1 MKTEHTQGLLLRV
14 YKTVTHTK
22 AYVRHSRQQYSEL
35 TRNAIIAFT
44 CLAISSPLMVRAT
57 ADGGV
62 VINESLVQAAM
73 TVGGSIEIT
82 GGITM
87 RTSTT
92 GTHLTDGQPMADYHL
107 TSEMGKIAVK
117 WDNRRVMQ
125 STTDPAQ
132 ATLRLA
138 SGSGMINVRMIPETG
153 NWKEDGWL
161 VCPSTPCNG
170 QIAVVGNQDT
180 APGDYV
186 VSLTYANYY

>member
-1 MKTEHTQGLLLRV
+1 MKTEQTQGLLLRV
-14 YKTVTHTK
+14 HKSVIQTK
-22 AYVRHSRQQYSEL
+22 AHVRHPRLQYSEL

-44 CLAISSPLMVRAT
+44 CLVISSPLMVRAA

-73 TVGGSIEIT
+73 TVEGSVEISGEIT
-82 GGITM
+82 M
-87 RTSTT
+87 KTSTT
-92 GTHLTDGQPMADYHL
+92 GTHLTEGQPIADYHL

-117 WDNRRVMQ
+117 WDARRVIQ

-132 ATLRLA
+132 ATLRPA
-138 SGSGMINVRMIPETG
+138 SGAGMINVRMIPETG
-153 NWKEDGWL
+153 SWKEDGWL
-161 VCPSTPCNG
+161 VCPSAPCNG

-180 APGDYV
+180 TPGDYV